1 MSHESDDRQKM
12 VHSLVSIESSLERLR
27 DSLIVAMSKDFKD
40 NVLAIENA
48 DEVIDIVSD
57 IKDVLIEYSK

>member
-1 MSHESDDRQKM
+1 MSHESDDRRKM
-12 VHSLVSIESSLERLR
+12 MHSLVSIESSLERLR